1 MSIFVYRYSRYNA
14 RIVFFKRVAM
24 QCQIAVIGNGAVG
37 KTAAL
42 GLAQAG
48 FKVVL
53 LCPNAATKTL
63 SPEWD
68 ARVFALNHT
77 AKNLLSQLKVWDA
90 MAMDRIAPV
99 EAMRIMDAT
108 RSAEEAQ
115 NTQLATPFPH
125 ITLDAYSAAQTEIA
139 WIVEDQ
145 NINQALDSAI
155 KFSPNIQ
162 IKIGK
167 ATAVTADFSQL
178 TIDDGST
185 LQADLLIGADGA
197 QSWLRNQAQIGID
210 YRSYG
215 QQGVVANF
223 ACSIPHQGVAHQW
236 FLGANGIIA
245 LLPLPNNQ
253 VSLVWSAP
261 TTLAAELKALPI
273 QELAARLTPF
283 CGPVLG
289 ELTPLAPFCAQMFPL
304 HFIAPHQIV
313 APRLALVGDAAH
325 VVHPLAGHGMNL
337 GFGDVVALLKT
348 VQECESWQNLGDLRL
363 LQRYARMRK
372 EDVLLMQVATDGL
385 ERLFGST
392 FSPLQFLRS
401 TGMTALNQL
410 PFVKKQLIRQAMGF

>member
-1 MSIFVYRYSRYNA
+1 
-14 RIVFFKRVAM
+14 M
-24 QCQIAVIGNGAVG
+24 QCQIAVVGNGAVG

-53 LCPNAATKTL
+53 LCPNAAIKTL

-68 ARVFALNHT
+68 ARVFAFNHT

-90 MAMDRIAPV
+90 MDFDRIAPV
-99 EAMRIMDAT
+99 EAMRVMDAT
-108 RSAEEAQ
+108 RSEDDGQ
-115 NTQLATPFPH
+115 NITPFPH

-145 NINQALDSAI
+145 NINQALDSAL
-155 KFSPNIQ
+155 KFSPNIE
-162 IKIGK
+162 IKVGK
-167 ATAVTADFSQL
+167 ATSVTADFSQL
-178 TIDDGST
+178 VIDDGSII
-185 LQADLLIGADGA
+185 QAALFIGADGA

-210 YRSYG
+210 YRSYE
-215 QQGVVANF
+215 QHGVVANF
-223 ACSIPHQGVAHQW
+223 ACAIPHQGVAHQW

-261 TTLAAELKALPI
+261 NHLAAELKALPI
-273 QELAARLTPF
+273 QELAARLAPF
-283 CGPVLG
+283 CAPVLG
-289 ELTPLAPFCAQMFPL
+289 ELTALAPFGAQAFPL
-304 HFIAPHQIV
+304 NFIAPHTIV
-313 APRLALVGDAAH
+313 APHLALIGDAAH

-348 VQECESWQNLGDLRL
+348 VQERQNWQGLGDLRL
-363 LQRYARMRK
+363 LQRYARARK
-372 EDVLLMQVATDGL
+372 EDVLLMQIATDGL
-385 ERLFGST
+385 ERLFGSP

-401 TGMTALNQL
+401 TGMTALNHL
-410 PFVKKQLIRQAMGF
+410 PFVKKQLIRQAMGI